1 LSGKSVTVTLETAA
15 GGRTIN
21 GSHILSAVGRVP
33 NTADLGL
40 DEAGITLTG
49 QGIIQ
54 VDDKL
59 RTTAPGV
66 WAIGECAGSPQFT
79 HASVDDFRVVRDN
92 MASVS
97 HSTSNR
103 LIPYVLVSDP
113 PLARIGLS
121 ENEAQRQGIDFRV
134 AKLPMSLVL
143 RALTTGETEGFM
155 KVLVGAEDDRII
167 GFTMIGAEADNVMTT
182 VQTAMLADLPYQKL
196 RDAIFVHPT
205 MVEGLGSLLDRLP
218 ASSA

>member
-1 LSGKSVTVTLETAA
+1 MTVETAA
-15 GGRTIN
+15 GERKID
-21 GSHILSAVGRVP
+21 GSHILTTVGRVA

-59 RTTAPGV
+59 RTAAPGV

-79 HASVDDFRVVRDN
+79 HVSVDDFRIVRDN
-92 MASVS
+92 MAGLN
-97 HSTSNR
+97 HSKNDR

-113 PLARIGLS
+113 PLARVGLS
-121 ENEAQRQGIDFRV
+121 ENEAHRRGIAFRV
-134 AKLPMSLVL
+134 AKLPISSVL
-143 RALTTGETEGFM
+143 RALTTDETEGFM

-167 GFTMIGAEADNVMTT
+167 GFAMIGAEADNVMTT
-182 VQTAMLADLPYQKL
+182 VQTAMLAGLPYQRL
-196 RDAIFVHPT
+196 RDAILVHPT
-205 MVEGLGSLLDRLP
+205 MVEGLGALLERLP